1 MTIAFEE
8 NSHMN
13 LLCFGHCHQA
23 FWSLSIVARF
33 EHFVIV
39 EECKQD
45 YKAKL
50 VLPYSSVALQA
61 KRSMV
66 TVFIRHSKCL
76 PVCSL
81 DGSLFPRV

>member
-1 MTIAFEE
+1 
-8 NSHMN
+8 MN

-45 YKAKL
+45 YKAL
-50 VLPYSSVALQA
+50 
-61 KRSMV
+61 
-66 TVFIRHSKCL
+66 T
-76 PVCSL
+76 CS
-81 DGSLFPRV
+81 SLFFSCFAGKKIHGYSIYTAQQMFTRLLAGWQPFSESLGV